1 MAITETDLSDYC
13 VESAGRSEKGL
24 VRKNN
29 EDAWAR
35 ETHHNFFVLAD
46 GIGGRNAGEIAAQQ
60 SVQQMCSLIQKA
72 PTHPSLAEHYLPT
85 IIEKTNETIFEMAQN
100 NEFLHSMGST
110 LCCAWLLGSRCYFA
124 HLGDSRIYLL
134 RGTTFI
140 RLTQD
145 HTGEKK
151 NQITKA
157 IGVRKKVRADYNSI
171 PIQIG
176 DLLLLCSDG
185 LTSLMSDEEIK
196 ESLIS
201 HQKQPS
207 ACAEKLIRTCLSRG
221 GTDNITT
228 LLVHILKKN

>member
-1 MAITETDLSDYC
+1 MAMMETDLSDYC
-13 VESAGRSEKGL
+13 VESAGRSDKGL

-35 ETHHNFFVLAD
+35 ELHQNFFVLAD

-60 SVQQMCSLIQKA
+60 SVQQMCLLMQKA
-72 PTHPSLAEHYLPT
+72 PNHPELALHYLPS
-85 IIEKTNETIFEMAQN
+85 IIEKTNQKIFEMAQS

-110 LCCAWLLGSRCYFA
+110 LCCAWLLGSKCYYA

-134 RGTTFI
+134 RGEELI
-140 RLTQD
+140 RLTKD
-145 HTGEKK
+145 HTGRKR

-157 IGVRKKVRADYNSI
+157 IGVQPYVEADYSSI
-171 PIQIG
+171 SIQIG
-176 DLLLLCSDG
+176 DLLLLCTDG
-185 LTSLMSDEEIK
+185 LTTLMSDEEI
-196 ESLIS
+196 SRTLR
-201 HQKQPS
+201 QQQMQPS
-207 ACAEKLIRTCLSRG
+207 ACANALISQCLARG